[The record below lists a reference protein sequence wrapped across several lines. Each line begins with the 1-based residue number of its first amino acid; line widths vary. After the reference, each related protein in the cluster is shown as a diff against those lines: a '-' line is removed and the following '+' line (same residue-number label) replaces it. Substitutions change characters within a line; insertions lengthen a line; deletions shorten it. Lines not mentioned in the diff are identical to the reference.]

1 MKNWQIYLFDPKDVA
16 KIIQGAN
23 DWKNSIIR
31 LENYQ
36 TGINRYDIE
45 KVQTRTF
52 CDDDK
57 PLLSQLLR
65 AIEIRKEKNGINLTQ
80 FLESNQKTS
89 WAIELK

>member
-1 MKNWQIYLFDPKDVA
+1 MKDWQSYLFDADQVE
-16 KIIQGAN
+16 KIIQGVN
-23 DWKNSIIR
+23 DTKNTIIR
-31 LENYQ
+31 LKMYQ
-36 TGINRYDIE
+36 VGINRYDIE

-57 PLLSQLLR
+57 PLLRQLLR

-80 FLESNQKTS
+80 FLENNPNTS